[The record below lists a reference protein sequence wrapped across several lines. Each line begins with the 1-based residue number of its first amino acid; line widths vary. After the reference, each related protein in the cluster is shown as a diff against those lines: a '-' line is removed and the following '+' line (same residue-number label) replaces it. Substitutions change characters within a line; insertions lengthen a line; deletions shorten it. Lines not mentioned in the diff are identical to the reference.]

1 MVSAIAAA
9 QECWRHFNGHELV
22 AEVLA
27 GTKFKDGY
35 RLQTTPTRGSPPDDP
50 SVGHTAQA
58 ASEEYH
64 HSRWPHQLESSSPGA
79 STAAARGLPPPPVS
93 PSMLDN

>member
-1 MVSAIAAA
+1 MVKEHLFERMVSAIAAA

-22 AEVLA
+22 ADVLA

-35 RLQTTPTRGSPPDDP
+35 RSQTTQRRRQTRGSPPDDP

-64 HSRWPHQLESSSPGA
+64 HSR
-79 STAAARGLPPPPVS
+79 
-93 PSMLDN
+93 